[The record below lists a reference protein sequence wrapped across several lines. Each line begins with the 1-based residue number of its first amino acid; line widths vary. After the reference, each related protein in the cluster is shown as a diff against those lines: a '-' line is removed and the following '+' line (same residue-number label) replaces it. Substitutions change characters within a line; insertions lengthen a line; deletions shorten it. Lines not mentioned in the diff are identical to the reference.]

1 MELNVRL
8 IIVSMLTV
16 VVAVV
21 AYVLSLNMQYYFC
34 SVGML
39 NVGHAVVHYIISSV
53 TMSVPLLIYGNW
65 LFME

>member
-1 MELNVRL
+1 ML
-8 IIVSMLTV
+8 IV

-21 AYVLSLNMQYYFC
+21 AYILALNIQYSFC

-39 NVGHAVVHYIISSV
+39 NVRHAVVHYIISSV
-53 TMSVPLLIYGNW
+53 IMSVPLLQYGNW